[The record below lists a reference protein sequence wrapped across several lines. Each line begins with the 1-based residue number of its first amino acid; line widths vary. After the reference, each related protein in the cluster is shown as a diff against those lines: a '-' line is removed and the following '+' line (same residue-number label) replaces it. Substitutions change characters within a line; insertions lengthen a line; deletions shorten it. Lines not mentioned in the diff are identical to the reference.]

1 MANAMTKKEILVRIK
16 DLDESG
22 VYPYLYMG
30 LGNGSATAEGWLD
43 TLEEREIK
51 NEQELIANLAEMGF
65 I

>member
-1 MANAMTKKEILVRIK
+1 MANVMTKKEILARIK

-30 LGNGSATAEGWLD
+30 LGNGSETAEIWLN
-43 TLEEREIK
+43 TLEERNIT
-51 NEQELIANLAEMGF
+51 NEQELIENLAEMGF